1 MKTRLLLGLLFLCLF
16 GGASAQQLISID
28 VRDADITDVIA
39 LLARESGTNI
49 IADGSIP
56 PQKVTLQLKRVSFG
70 DALAAV
76 IGSRDLQIHNE
87 HGILLV
93 GSSEVMNRRYGN
105 SESAFA
111 SRTVVLALRHARP
124 EEVAKEISDGLPIST
139 IVVADKR
146 TGSVIVSG
154 NAETIERARQLVG
167 ALDAPAFG
175 AAGHSAVKVFG
186 LKYLR
191 PSDIVKQLKDVL
203 PDGSYLA
210 DDAQNA
216 VIVTGNVETQD
227 TARAF
232 LTSLDVPTPQV
243 MFEVRVAD
251 LEPENDNSNI
261 GFQFGGLDLS
271 GQPVPG
277 ATTYAF
283 TRQSIAINARL
294 NALVSQGHAEILAT
308 PKLVTLNNREADLL
322 IGQTYPV
329 VYYDATLGGQQ
340 VKFVDIG
347 VKLRM
352 TPTIGSDGSV
362 TAELH
367 PEYSAIQDFVGGYP
381 VLANRKVDSTLRVR
395 DNETIILGGLLR
407 DIDSE
412 TVTKLPGLGDVPIFG
427 KIFRNREYKHQRDEI
442 VFLITP
448 HIIHP
453 GNIPPI
459 K

>member
-1 MKTRLLLGLLFLCLF
+1 
-16 GGASAQQLISID
+16 Q
-28 VRDADITDVIA
+28 
-39 LLARESGTNI
+39 ESGTNI
-49 IADGSIP
+49 VADGSIR
-56 PQKVTLQLKRVSFG
+56 PQKVTLHLHHVLFA

-76 IGSRDLQIHNE
+76 IGSHDLQIRNE

-93 GSSEVMNRRYGN
+93 GSSDVMNRRYGN
-105 SESAFA
+105 GDSALGP
-111 SRTVVLALRHARP
+111 RTVILALKHAKP
-124 EEVAKEISDGLPIST
+124 EEVAKEIGDGLPIGT

-154 NAETIERARQLVG
+154 NDETVERAKQLVD
-167 ALDAPAFG
+167 ALDAPTFG
-175 AAGHSAVKVFG
+175 AAGHTAVKVFG

-191 PSDIVKQLKDVL
+191 PSDTVKQLKDVL

-216 VIVTGNVETQD
+216 VIVTGNMETQE

-232 LTSLDVPTPQV
+232 LASLDVPTPQV

-251 LEPENDNSNI
+251 LEPQNDNGTI

-277 ATTYAF
+277 AATYAF

-294 NALVSQGHAEILAT
+294 NALVSQGHAQILAT

-329 VYYDATLGGQQ
+329 VYYDARLGGQQ

-412 TVTKLPGLGDVPIFG
+412 TITKLPGLGDIPVFG
-427 KIFRNREYKHQRDEI
+427 RIFRNREYKHQRDEI

-448 HIIHP
+448 HIIRP
-453 GNIPPI
+453 GATPI